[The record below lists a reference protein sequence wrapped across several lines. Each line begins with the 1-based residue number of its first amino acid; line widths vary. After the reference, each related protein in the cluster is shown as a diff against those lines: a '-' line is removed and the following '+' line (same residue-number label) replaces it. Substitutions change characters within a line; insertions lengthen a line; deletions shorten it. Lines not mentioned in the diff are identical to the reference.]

1 MVGVSTADAPQ
12 HSRFKP
18 QLHVMIF
25 VGTAVVV
32 SHDRWPQRTRA
43 GKAGSWGIGRSKID
57 DDDVIFSPDNT
68 AVRISD
74 RLHGTNSNCFPSSDA
89 SV

>member
-1 MVGVSTADAPQ
+1 MPRSI
-12 HSRFKP
+12 SRFKP
-18 QLHVMIF
+18 QLQVMIF

-32 SHDRWPQRTRA
+32 SHDRWPQRARA